1 MTSLPIRYRRLL
13 IPILGPGVTGTL
25 PEQITA
31 AIEEQENRGEIL
43 VKLLQLLIV
52 SIWGILYLVS
62 PKAQTSG
69 MALAPYAIGI
79 YLAVNSVGLAWCLR
93 RRIPDWAVYVS
104 IFFDMLL
111 LYAVIWSF
119 HVQYMQPPAFYLKAP
134 TIMYVFV
141 FIALRALRFQP
152 RFVLAAGGAAALGWL
167 LMIGYV
173 LSSDPD
179 HATIT
184 RDYVAYLT
192 GNLILIGAEIDKII
206 AILMVTGVL
215 AMSLS
220 RGRDLL
226 VRATSET
233 AAAKSLS
240 RFFDNS
246 IVEDIRSGGN
256 VIAAGEGL
264 IREAAILNV
273 DIRGFSGLVE
283 DMQPSEAIRILA
295 AYQHRVVPIIQRHGG
310 VIDKFMGDGIM
321 ATFGAVHPSD
331 SYAADALRAMDA
343 IIDDIG
349 SWNDDPELGMLT
361 ANGIGIAVSAGPIVF
376 GAVGGRDRLEVTV
389 IGATVNLSAKLEK
402 ANKSLASQAIATRAA
417 FDLAV
422 EQGHKPL
429 RPPRFVD
436 ARVDGIGSETAIAV
450 WNRVT
455 AAAEDDSPAKP

>member
-1 MTSLPIRYRRLL
+1 MTSLPYRYRRLL
-13 IPILGPGVTGTL
+13 IPILGPRVTGTL
-25 PEQITA
+25 PEQTTA

-43 VKLLQLLIV
+43 VKLLQILIV
-52 SIWGILYLVS
+52 SIWGVLYAVS
-62 PKAQTSG
+62 PKAETSG
-69 MALAPYAIGI
+69 MALAPYAIAI
-79 YLAVNSVGLAWCLR
+79 YLVANGLGLAWCLR

-104 IFFDMLL
+104 ILFDMLL

-134 TIMYVFV
+134 TFMYVFV

-173 LSSDPD
+173 VVSDPLGT
-179 HATIT
+179 TIT
-184 RDYVAYLT
+184 RNYVAYLT
-192 GNLILIGAEIDKII
+192 GNLMLVGAEIDKII
-206 AILMVTGVL
+206 AILMVTGIL
-215 AMSLS
+215 AMSLA

-226 VRATSET
+226 VRSISET

-246 IVEDIRSGGN
+246 IVEEIRAGEQM
-256 VIAAGEGL
+256 IAAGEGMV
-264 IREAAILNV
+264 RNAAILNV
-273 DIRGFSGLVE
+273 DIRGFSRLVE
-283 DMQPSEAIRILA
+283 NREPSEAIRILA

-321 ATFGAVHPSD
+321 ATFGAVRTSD

-343 IIDDIG
+343 VIDDIG
-349 SWNDDPELGMLT
+349 SVGNDPDLAILT
-361 ANGIGIAVSAGPIVF
+361 ANGVGIAVSAGPIVF
-376 GAVGGRDRLEVTV
+376 GAVGDRERLEVTV

-402 ANKSLASQAIATRAA
+402 ANKSLASQAIATRVA

-422 EQGHKPL
+422 LQGHTPQ
-429 RPPRFVD
+429 RPPRFID
-436 ARVDGIGSETAIAV
+436 AHVDGIGSETPVAV
-450 WNRVT
+450 WARDT
-455 AAAEDDSPAKP
+455 QLLP

>member
-1 MTSLPIRYRRLL
+1 MTPLPIRYRRLL
-13 IPILGPGVTGTL
+13 LPMLGPRVTGKL
-25 PEQITA
+25 PDQITA

-52 SIWGILYLVS
+52 SIWGILYAVS
-62 PKAQTSG
+62 PKAETG
-69 MALAPYAIGI
+69 GIALAPYAIGI
-79 YLAVNSVGLAWCLR
+79 YLLVNSLGLAWCLR

-104 IFFDMLL
+104 ILFDMLL

-119 HVQYMQPPAFYLKAP
+119 HVQYMQPPAFYLKSP

-167 LMIGYV
+167 LMIAYV
-173 LSSDPD
+173 VFSGAE

-206 AILMVTGVL
+206 AILMVSGVL

-246 IVEDIRSGGN
+246 IVEDIRSGRN

-264 IREAAILNV
+264 LREAAILNV
-273 DIRGFSGLVE
+273 DIRGFSRLVE
-283 DMQPSEAIRILA
+283 HMQPSEAIRILA
-295 AYQHRVVPIIQRHGG
+295 AYQHRVVPIIQAHGG

-321 ATFGAVHPSD
+321 ATFGAVRPSK

-343 IIDDIG
+343 VIDDFG
-349 SWNDDPELGMLT
+349 SWNDDRELAMLT
-361 ANGIGIAVSAGPIVF
+361 TNGIGISVSAGPIVF
-376 GAVGGRDRLEVTV
+376 GAVGDRDRLEVTV

-402 ANKSLASQAIATRAA
+402 ANKSLATQAIATRAA
-417 FDLAV
+417 FDLAI
-422 EQGHKPL
+422 EQGHTPV
-429 RPPRFVD
+429 RSPRFEN
-436 ARVDGIGSETAIAV
+436 ARVEGVANETAIAV
-450 WNRVT
+450 WNRVVAPEIKT
-455 AAAEDDSPAKP
+455 KNKP